1 MSSILQFFVLLVT
14 FTSINTIRLPY
25 CHFLMR
31 DWNGIYVEVM
41 RKCPAGTSYCAT
53 RVSNSTGIKSL
64 VIDYY
69 EHYCENEKN
78 ISHYLKAQAPTDG
91 CYKLDDDEHV
101 CFCETDFCNN
111 RENIENLFLRVHRYR
126 IPSQSTTTV
135 TPIEPST
142 SVPFVLRSEFK
153 RNLSPLIN
161 SERRRRSKRETKR
174 QSFEQKVVS
183 QKLVLA
189 NGNPKVQSV
198 LKSS

>member
-1 MSSILQFFVLLVT
+1 MRSIFHFFVIL
-14 FTSINTIRLPY
+14 FTSINAIRLPY

-78 ISHYLKAQAPTDG
+78 ISHYLKAQAPADG
-91 CYKLDDDEHV
+91 CYKLDDDEH
-101 CFCETDFCNN
+101 FCNN
-111 RENIENLFLRVHRYR
+111 RESIENLFLRVHRYR
-126 IPSQSTTTV
+126 IPVQSTTTTV
-135 TPIEPST
+135 TPIEPPT

-153 RNLSPLIN
+153 RNSSPLIS

-183 QKLVLA
+183 QKLILA
-189 NGNPKVQSV
+189 NGNSKVQLVSKSV
-198 LKSS
+198 